1 MYAGISEKE
10 VKMLYDR
17 DIREPLFD
25 FLEMKYDKIRI
36 IEEKNMGNSR
46 ADVIAVT
53 ENGLIG
59 IEIKSDAD
67 TYTRLESQIKD
78 YDRYFDYNCIVAG
91 SRHAAGV
98 SDHVPEHWGII
109 TVDEE
114 EGKPDFYVMREPSLN
129 PGMNIRD
136 KLSLLWR
143 PELAHIQ
150 EINGMYKY
158 REKSRAFVID
168 KIIDNV
174 STSVLAAQITEELFE
189 RDYTLIDEIITEY
202 KKNIDNGKKHRKK
215 RHKRYKMMK

>member
-1 MYAGISEKE
+1 MYAEISEKDI
-10 VKMLYDR
+10 KMLYDR

-53 ENGLIG
+53 ESGLIG

-67 TYTRLESQIKD
+67 TYARLESQIKD

-91 SRHAAGV
+91 SRHATGV

-143 PELAHIQ
+143 PELVHIQ

-158 REKSRAFVID
+158 RGKSRAFVID

-174 STSVLAAQITEELFE
+174 STNMLAAQITEELFE

-202 KKNIDNGKKHRKK
+202 KKNIDNGKKCRKK
-215 RHKRYKMMK
+215 RRKRYKIMR